1 MAVGKWVA
9 GVLPVAGATVAAM
22 ALTGVAVF
30 AVSQAG
36 CADAGRY
43 IQHDGFVELV
53 GGCLDP
59 ADLPNAPAERQQD
72 GLPTNPG
79 PNQFGGLNKD
89 LIQP

>member
-9 GVLPVAGATVAAM
+9 GVLPLAGATVAAM

-43 IQHDGFVELV
+43 VQHDGVVELV

-59 ADLPNAPAERQQD
+59 ADLPSAPAEHHRG
-72 GLPTNPG
+72 GLPTNSG
-79 PNQFGGLNKD
+79 PDQFGGVNTD
-89 LIQP
+89 LVQP